1 MNEPTFPFRE
11 PIADPDRL
19 VTQPWRIW
27 FRDLFVA
34 TTQTAAQRIAA
45 VALTGQIAALAVTP
59 FATGS
64 LSGGLYRVSVFTHIL
79 TPASVNSSLIVTVSF
94 THNGVACSMASAAL
108 TGNLTTSVQGT
119 TFPIQ
124 IDAGTPISYSTT
136 YVSNAAGMTYALAAA
151 LETVSLG

>member
-1 MNEPTFPFRE
+1 MSNPVFPFRE
-11 PIADPDRL
+11 PIAGTEP

-34 TTQTAAQRIAA
+34 TTQTASQRIAA

-64 LSGGLYRVSVFTHIL
+64 LSAGLYRVTVFTHIL
-79 TPASVNSSLIVTVSF
+79 TPASINSSLIVTVSF
-94 THNGVACSMASAAL
+94 THNAVACSLATADL
-108 TGNLTTSVQGT
+108 NTNLTTSVQGT

-124 IDAGTPISYSTT
+124 IDAGTPISYSVA
-136 YVSNAAGMTYALAAA
+136 YVSNAAGMTYALSAAV
-151 LETVSLG
+151 ETVHA

>member
-11 PIADPDRL
+11 PIAGTEP
-19 VTQPWRIW
+19 VTERWRIW

-34 TTQTAAQRIAA
+34 TTQTAAQRLASI
-45 VALTGQIAALAVTP
+45 ALTAQIAALAVTP

-64 LSGGLYRVSVFTHIL
+64 LSAGFYRVSVFTHIL

-94 THNGVACSMASAAL
+94 THHGVACSEATAAL
-108 TGNLTTSVQGT
+108 TTNLTTSVQST

-136 YVSNAAGMTYALAAA
+136 YVSNAAGMSYALVAAV
-151 LETVSLG
+151 ETVNV